1 MINELSSILI
11 TILSSSTVGTVVGG
25 LMYHRH
31 NKKMKALEVDKA
43 KIETKN
49 EEWHLYKVQLDYA
62 NERIVEL
69 LKINAE
75 KEERLIAK
83 DKRYSE
89 RINEIEERF
98 NKQTTHL
105 RSVQRDYTKA
115 LEEINRLTYREGQF
129 KRIIDHL
136 RQWFCCRV
144 FADCPRRKPEQEVKS
159 VTYIPL
165 KELDLY
171 INEMLSGENTDK
183 QETKVG
189 KKSETEKCKTGNEN
203 ID

>member
-43 KIETKN
+43 KIETKK
-49 EEWHLYKVQLDYA
+49 EEWHLYKDQLDYA
-62 NERIVEL
+62 NQRIVEL
-69 LKINAE
+69 LKINAD

-83 DKRYSE
+83 DKKYSE

-98 NKQTTHL
+98 TNQTTHL

-136 RQWFCCRV
+136 RQWLCCRV
-144 FADCPRRKPEQEVKS
+144 FSDCQRRKPEQEIKQPR
-159 VTYIPL
+159 YIPL
-165 KELDLY
+165 KELDMY
-171 INEMLSGENTDK
+171 INEMLNEDKVSSGEAVT
-183 QETKVG
+183 
-189 KKSETEKCKTGNEN
+189 S
-203 ID
+203 